1 VNKPRIRG
9 RYFGIVII
17 LSLLFLVPLNVY
29 AQDSSA
35 IAIVTP
41 LPTIIQDKSAANNI
55 IVSGKNMGLPNSSNL
70 SLNDTQKGTL
80 HDNEQFFITDSRTG
94 QKYVRDQ
101 VIVRL
106 KSQKNAVSSVSH
118 EKLSLTHT
126 KLGAKV
132 EKEFSRGGVTWLQVV
147 QLPNGTDIQSAV
159 KEYEANPDVL
169 YAEPD
174 YRISI
179 IPDQTRSINNY
190 IISANNFSIPNDS
203 LFSNQWDFHNTGQTG
218 GTPDADIDAPEAWA
232 ISTGSDNIVVAVIDT
247 GVLYT
252 HIDLSSN
259 IWNNTGEIPDNG
271 IDDDGNGYIDDIRG
285 WDFVN
290 RDNDPIDDKDHGTH
304 VSGTIGAVG
313 NNTLGVAGVNWQVK
327 IMPLK
332 VFDRL
337 GYGSTSDAIL
347 AVQYANAKGAS
358 VISNSWGGP
367 DYSQALKD
375 AIDGSPAVVVCAAG
389 NGNGNNN
396 DNYDN
401 NTVYP
406 ASYTSTNIIS
416 VAATDH
422 NDTLALYSNIG
433 LNSVDLAAPG
443 TSILSTYYDG
453 NYAYMTGTS
462 MATPHVSGVA
472 ALVKAVNPSLT
483 SEQIKNIIL
492 STVDVKS
499 SLSGKVASGGR
510 LNAYKAVSAAL
521 PNANFTSNVTSG
533 TAPLPV
539 KFNDTSTGVGIS
551 AWEWDFNNDTIIDS
565 RYQNPEYTYF
575 LPGNY
580 TVNLTVTTNGRRDS
594 RVKTG
599 YISVATNM
607 KSDISVFRNGMW
619 YLDMNNNGV
628 YDGGVDTV
636 YSFGAPGWTPV
647 VGDWNATGHT
657 NIGVT
662 NGQQWYLDWNGN
674 GSFNSVTDRMY
685 SFGAPGWTPL
695 VGDWNNDGKTDI
707 GVTNSQQ
714 WYLDMNN
721 NGVYDGGVDMVYSFG
736 APGWTPVV
744 GDWNATGHTNIGVTN
759 GQQWYLDWNGD
770 GSFNSVTDR
779 MYSFGAPGWTP
790 VVGDWNATGYT
801 NIGVTNGQQWYLD
814 WNGNGTW
821 DGALVDRS
829 YIFGSPTWTSVVG
842 DWNGDGKGTKIGVYK
857 DGVWYLD
864 WNGSG
869 VWDAGIDRMYD
880 FGAPGWIPVI
890 GKWG

>member
-1 VNKPRIRG
+1 MNKPRIRG

-17 LSLLFLVPLNVY
+17 LCLLFLVPLNVC
-29 AQDSSA
+29 AQESSA
-35 IAIVTP
+35 IAEVTP
-41 LPTIIQDKSAANNI
+41 LPTIIQDKITLNHI
-55 IVSGKNMGLPNSSNL
+55 IVSGKNTGLPNSSNL
-70 SLNDTQKGTL
+70 SQNDTQKGSL
-80 HDNEQFFITDSRTG
+80 HDNEQFFITDSHTG

-101 VIVRL
+101 VIIRL
-106 KSQKNAVSSVSH
+106 KYQKNVVSSVST
-118 EKLSLTHT
+118 EKLSIAHA

-132 EKEFSRGGVTWLQVV
+132 EKEFSRRGVTWLQVV

-179 IPDQTRSINNY
+179 MPDKTESIINY
-190 IISANNFSIPNDS
+190 VNFANNLSIPNDS

-232 ISTGSDNIVVAVIDT
+232 ISTGSHSIVVAVIDT

-252 HIDLSSN
+252 HSDLSSN

-271 IDDDGNGYIDDIRG
+271 IDDDGNGYIDDVRG

-313 NNTLGVAGVNWQVK
+313 NNTIGVAGLNWQVK

-332 VFDRL
+332 VFDRM

-347 AVQYANAKGAS
+347 AVEYANAKGAS

-375 AIDGSPAVVVCAAG
+375 AIDASPAIVVCAAG
-389 NGNGNNN
+389 NGNGHNN
-396 DNYDN
+396 DNFDN
-401 NTVYP
+401 NSVYP
-406 ASYTSTNIIS
+406 ASYSSANIIS

-433 LNSVDLAAPG
+433 LSSVDLAAPG
-443 TSILSTYYDG
+443 TSIWSTYYDG
-453 NYAYMTGTS
+453 NYASMTGTS

-483 SEQIKNIIL
+483 STQIKNIIL

-521 PNANFTSNVTSG
+521 LNANFTSNVTSG
-533 TAPLPV
+533 KAPLSV
-539 KFNDTSTGVGIS
+539 KFMDTSTGVGIS

-565 RYQNPEYTYF
+565 TSQNPEYTYI
-575 LPGNY
+575 LPGYY
-580 TVNLTVTTNGRRDS
+580 TVNLTVTTNGWSDS
-594 RVKTG
+594 KVKTS
-599 YISVATNM
+599 YISVVKNT
-607 KSDISVFRNGMW
+607 KSDIGVTNGQQW
-619 YLDMNNNGV
+619 YLDRNSNGIW
-628 YDGGVDTV
+628 DTGVDKVDT
-636 YSFGAPGWTPV
+636 FGAPGWTPV
-647 VGDWNATGHT
+647 VGDWNATGKS
-657 NIGVT
+657 
-662 NGQQWYLDWNGN
+662 Y
-674 GSFNSVTDRMY
+674 
-685 SFGAPGWTPL
+685 
-695 VGDWNNDGKTDI
+695 
-707 GVTNSQQ
+707 
-714 WYLDMNN
+714 
-721 NGVYDGGVDMVYSFG
+721 
-736 APGWTPVV
+736 
-744 GDWNATGHTNIGVTN
+744 IGVTN

-779 MYSFGAPGWTP
+779 MYTFGAPGWTP
-790 VVGDWNATGYT
+790 LVGDWNNDGKTD
-801 NIGVTNGQQWYLD
+801 IGVTNGQQWYLD

-821 DGALVDRS
+821 DGAIVDRS
-829 YIFGSPTWTSVVG
+829 NNFGAPGWTSVLG

-869 VWDAGIDRMYD
+869 FWDAGIDRMYA
-880 FGAPGWIPVI
+880 FGAPGWIPI
-890 GKWG
+890 MGKWG